1 MGFRLYSAKEWISDH
16 TQNPYKR
23 LDKEHCFWRKKKTLR
38 LKDTRPKRTSDV
50 QAFEDRPTCNFNISP
65 FSVFA
70 RLKTAYV
77 NLLLKAGSIDD
88 ITRELFQSMCI
99 HGGRTSSG
107 LTKFEKRYLEH
118 LKRTLEDGQTV
129 VI

>member
-1 MGFRLYSAKEWISDH
+1 MGFRLNSEKEWISVH

-23 LDKEHCFWRKKKTLR
+23 IHKEHCFWPRKEKTLR
-38 LKDTRPKRTSDV
+38 LKDARPRRTSDV
-50 QAFEDRPTCNFNISP
+50 MAS
-65 FSVFA
+65 
-70 RLKTAYV
+70 
-77 NLLLKAGSIDD
+77 GSIDG

-118 LKRTLEDGQTV
+118 FKRTLEDGQTV